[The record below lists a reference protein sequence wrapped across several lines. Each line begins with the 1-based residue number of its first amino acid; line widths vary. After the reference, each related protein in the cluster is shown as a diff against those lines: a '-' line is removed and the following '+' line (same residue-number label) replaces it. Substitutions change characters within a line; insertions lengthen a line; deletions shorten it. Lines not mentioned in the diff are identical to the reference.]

1 MVTKGLNS
9 ERAEDVNDKKE
20 QYKKG
25 ENKLG
30 ILIVNGHPAVRQGLT
45 QLINQEADL
54 GVCVEAS
61 SANQALE
68 VVKKQQ
74 IDMAIVDISLEKTN
88 SVHTAEKIRL
98 RCPNL
103 PVLIPSMRDEILY
116 AQSTLE
122 SEAGEYIVNQEAT
135 TKIIKAVR
143 YIQTLLRCQVFGFT
157 VLVKVEGVRK

>member
-1 MVTKGLNS
+1 M
-9 ERAEDVNDKKE
+9 KKLHTTS
-20 QYKKG
+20 K
-25 ENKLG
+25 NKTR
-30 ILIVNGHPAVRQGLT
+30 ILIVNGHPAVRQGLV

-54 GVCVEAS
+54 RVCVEAK
-61 SANQALE
+61 SANQALDA
-68 VVKKQQ
+68 VKKQQ

-88 SVHTAEKIRL
+88 SVHAAEKIRL

-103 PVLIPSMRDEILY
+103 PVLILSMHDEILY

-135 TKIIKAVR
+135 KKIIKAVR

-157 VLVKVEGVRK
+157 VLVKVEGVRE